1 MSLLLKNVRLET
13 GYQFENEEVIR
24 TNTELM
30 DILMED
36 GVFKKIEK
44 QIEPS
49 ENVTVLDA
57 KGRLLLPSLKDMHIH
72 LDKTYYS
79 GPWKAPTIAK
89 KGIWTR
95 IEEEQQLLP
104 KQLPVMVDRAQAII
118 ELLISNGHT
127 HIRTHCN
134 VDPLIGTKHVELVL
148 ELLENYRDKITYELV
163 AFPQHGLLH
172 SQVEQQLQQAL
183 QMGATHIGGLDPATV
198 DQDINRSLETMVRLA
213 HEADKGI
220 DIHLHDGGTLGEYEI
235 HRLMDYLEH
244 YQFKNEV
251 TISHAFALADI
262 STASLEKLMERM
274 KKHQINIATTVP
286 FGQNRPTI
294 PVFHL
299 TNSGIG
305 VAVGHDSLTDH
316 WSPFGSGDTVDKLKI
331 LAERFYCSDER
342 RLGQCWKFGSGN
354 ITPLNEQGLQQW
366 PKIGDEANAV
376 LVEAVC
382 SAQVIARNRPIE
394 YVLFRGNVTFE
405 KQ

>member
-1 MSLLLKNVRLET
+1 MNLLMKNVRLEI
-13 GYQFENEEVIR
+13 GYRFEDGEVIA

-30 DILMED
+30 DILIED

-44 QIEPS
+44 QLNPS
-49 ENVTVLDA
+49 EHVPILDA

-79 GPWKAPTIAK
+79 GPWQAPTIAK

-104 KQLPVMVDRAQAII
+104 KLLPVMVERAQAII
-118 ELLISNGHT
+118 ELLIQNGHT

-134 VDPLIGTKHVELVL
+134 VDPQIGTKHVDLL
-148 ELLENYRDKITYELV
+148 IELLQSYRDKITYELV

-172 SQVEQQLQQAL
+172 SQVESQLQQAL
-183 QMGATHIGGLDPATV
+183 QIGATHIGGLDPATV

-244 YQFKNEV
+244 YKFKNEV

-262 STASLEKLMERM
+262 SAASLEKLMHRM
-274 KKHQINIATTVP
+274 KAHAINIATTVP

-294 PVFHL
+294 PIFYL
-299 TNSGIG
+299 ANAGID

-316 WSPFGSGDTVDKLKI
+316 WSPFGTGDTVEKLKI

-354 ITPLNEQGLQQW
+354 ITPLTEQGELHW
-366 PKIGDEANAV
+366 PKVGDEANA
-376 LVEAVC
+376 LLIDAVS
-382 SAQVIARNRPIE
+382 SAHAIARNGSID
-394 YVLFRGNVTFE
+394 YVLFKGNVTFE
-405 KQ
+405 K